1 MQPGRG
7 GRHRDHRDR
16 YEPHRYEA
24 QARLIDAVGTPR
36 TTTVSID
43 ALTIFGNDD
52 FNAPIDFAATSF
64 F

>member
-1 MQPGRG
+1 MYTAFATSITLEAGP
-7 GRHRDHRDR
+7 
-16 YEPHRYEA
+16 YEA

-52 FNAPIDFAATSF
+52 FDAPIDFAATSF